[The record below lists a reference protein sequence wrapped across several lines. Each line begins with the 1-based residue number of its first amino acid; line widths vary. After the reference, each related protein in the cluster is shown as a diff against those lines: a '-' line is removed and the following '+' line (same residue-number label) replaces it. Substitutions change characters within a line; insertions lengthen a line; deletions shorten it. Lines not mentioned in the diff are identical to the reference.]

1 METGAKDV
9 VDVKA
14 RGHAEAKCERCNG
27 QEWNDPRVSHTNG
40 MVSIECAE
48 CQRRKKVF
56 PPMVLLL
63 EDGKVHE
70 VLWHEDEVV
79 RKPKLEGDLDDEK
92 FVTVT
97 LKMPKAVRGRL
108 RYAGAIARVLNGI
121 DAEGAWPVSVI
132 EAIVEDYITG
142 NEHLVKGVTLTE
154 TDDGDFVAEIADD
167 ATTTQHER
175 SESVRRKMTELG
187 TDQVAKATM
196 ALAEEEGALAG
207 DDGGEGD
214 EPTVADLDDG
224 PLDPEI
230 AAAVAEDDAM
240 ATNDKQAKGWTP
252 RVVSDDDLAASD
264 GQPVDAR
271 TVKRAGELEA
281 MTNETLVKM
290 VKANGGA
297 ATPRMPKRLLVRM
310 IVNAEFPHA
319 AGQEG

>member
-1 METGAKDV
+1 MDDGKTGA

-63 EDGKVHE
+63 EDGKTHE

-121 DAEGAWPVSVI
+121 DAEGAWPVQVI
-132 EAIVEDYITG
+132 EAIAEDYIQT

-175 SESVRRKMTELG
+175 SENVRRKMTELG

-207 DDGGEGD
+207 DEGGEGD
-214 EPTVADLDDG
+214 EPTVADLDGADDG
-224 PLDPEI
+224 PLGDAIPDAEATDAPADAAPAPETRKQYLESLANRELVEI
-230 AAAVAEDDAM
+230 ARGHGLTCNV
-240 ATNDKQAKGWTP
+240 
-252 RVVSDDDLAASD
+252 R
-264 GQPVDAR
+264 QP
-271 TVKRAGELEA
+271 
-281 MTNETLVKM
+281 
-290 VKANGGA
+290 KAW
-297 ATPRMPKRLLVRM
+297 L
-310 IVNAEFPHA
+310 VNAITDFESEHGGEPVEA
-319 AGQEG
+319 DAGQEG